1 MKSLNILIWGHG
13 KMGKSIE
20 NAARKRGH
28 TIVDCLDYSPTEDVL
43 RVLTKQSDVAIEFTQ
58 PNVVREN
65 IKSGLTAGLPMVV
78 GTTGWYASME
88 ELSSFCKLHHGKLI
102 WGSNF
107 SVGVNIMFHL
117 NRNLAA
123 ILKNFPEYTPEIK
136 EIHHIHKLD
145 APSGTA
151 ISLAKGILNEKPEI
165 QDYSLSR
172 ESGKLYIEAL
182 RENQV
187 PGFHEVSWGSSFD
200 RIRISHEAHGRDG
213 FSNGALLAAEWLVL
227 QESGWYSTEDLY
239 RFV

>member
-1 MKSLNILIWGHG
+1 MKSLNILIWGYG

-20 NAARKRGH
+20 AAALQRGH
-28 TIVDCLDYSPTEDVL
+28 QIVECLDSTPSAEEL
-43 RVLTKQSDVAIEFTQ
+43 KALAEQCDVAIEFTQ
-58 PNVVREN
+58 PEVVKGN
-65 IKSGLTAGLPMVV
+65 IKLGIASGLPMVV
-78 GTTGWYASME
+78 GTTGWYASMP
-88 ELSSFCKLHHGKLI
+88 ELTDFCKGHTGKLI

-107 SVGVNIMFHL
+107 SLGVNVLFHL
-117 NRNLAA
+117 NRNLAR
-123 ILKNFPEYTPEIK
+123 ILKNFPEYIPEIK

-151 ISLAKGILNEKPEI
+151 ISLANGVLGEKKDI
-165 QDYSLSR
+165 NGYSLNK

-187 PGFHEVSWGSSFD
+187 PGFHEVNWAGPYD
-200 RIRISHEAHGRDG
+200 RISISHEAHGRDG

-239 RFV
+239 HFV